1 MKIINKIKRKRI
13 LTKKRVYTT
22 SKVTKPNK
30 QQYVKVLRKS
40 SEAI

>member
-22 SKVTKPNK
+22 KSVTKPNK
-30 QQYVKVLRKS
+30 IKYVKIHREI
-40 SEAI
+40 SESV